1 MYQSYLDKST
11 PFATYRWVGTVV
23 LLLVFFLRI
32 FLVQGWYIGMS
43 LPLFL
48 QPFSLHTPI
57 SIPITSTP
65 TAPFHAI
72 DAHHSR

>member
-32 FLVQGWYIGMS
+32 FLVQGWYIGTFP
-43 LPLFL
+43 PLSAAPSAAIHLSCSFGS
-48 QPFSLHTPI
+48 PRICIHTY
-57 SIPITSTP
+57 
-65 TAPFHAI
+65 
-72 DAHHSR
+72 